1 MLATHSKGWTC
12 TAWLPPSCMLSCSQS
27 PMALKK
33 LIKMWLAIIHIKLSI
48 FEVLVLFSKIRL
60 RLLKLSLPLQVLLII
75 EIFNILVLFAL
86 LACGPLASFIMDR
99 PWSGWAF
106 PINVAFYWTFFL
118 KITLLIGILLIS
130 IQSGLFFGCW
140 WFLVWWLIFII
151 CEILRCF
158 MWLIHSLLC
167 ATIFHLFFEFFKL
180 FLILFKLR
188 LFFLSR
194 CLHIYFHIFT

>member
-86 LACGPLASFIMDR
+86 LACGPLASFDFPLDCRWRWLEPVQASSLPAMMVDCRSRSLFDYIFMDS
-99 PWSGWAF
+99 PGGVHQAK
-106 PINVAFYWTFFL
+106 NV
-118 KITLLIGILLIS
+118 K
-130 IQSGLFFGCW
+130 Q
-140 WFLVWWLIFII
+140 
-151 CEILRCF
+151 
-158 MWLIHSLLC
+158 
-167 ATIFHLFFEFFKL
+167 K
-180 FLILFKLR
+180 
-188 LFFLSR
+188 
-194 CLHIYFHIFT
+194 